1 MSLRTCE
8 SAQKMKFIK
17 LMNFIKRAIKFLK
30 RDNLDI
36 QKINDVL
43 EIDRQNE
50 RSSSDESDSNSANDS
65 SANSPRFDTHFLY
78 TTSRRLSFYKSCR
91 SKKEW
96 APEKKSHM
104 ELTDPVLEHEDA
116 VSHTDSMYEE
126 DVLRF
131 ALRAAAEA
139 RARLT
144 AKYPKRPR
152 IGYLEFK
159 ENKTFYQTINDGSGI
174 ENIKHEVKPLDLPP
188 SDQNDIDPSRYD
200 IIVCIDCIN

>member
-1 MSLRTCE
+1 
-8 SAQKMKFIK
+8 
-17 LMNFIKRAIKFLK
+17 
-30 RDNLDI
+30 
-36 QKINDVL
+36 
-43 EIDRQNE
+43 
-50 RSSSDESDSNSANDS
+50 
-65 SANSPRFDTHFLY
+65 
-78 TTSRRLSFYKSCR
+78 
-91 SKKEW
+91 
-96 APEKKSHM
+96 M

-159 ENKTFYQTINDGSGI
+159 ENKTYYQTINDGSGI
-174 ENIKHEVKPLDLPP
+174 ENIKHEVKSLDLPP
-188 SDQNDIDPSRYD
+188 SDQNDIDPTR
-200 IIVCIDCIN
+200 